1 MKHPKNVWQVEILHF
16 ASAPF
21 RMTNYTYLPIKLE
34 HLPNS
39 LPLDGAVRI
48 ELVEGV
54 PIFRASTTVIEQIEI
69 LRRSYESS
77 LATDEENELDGY
89 EELDDYLSL
98 VNRIIR
104 CSVAKSKSR
113 IK

>member
-1 MKHPKNVWQVEILHF
+1 
-16 ASAPF
+16 
-21 RMTNYTYLPIKLE
+21 MTTNLPIKLE
-34 HLPNS
+34 HLPSN

-54 PIFRASTTVIEQIEI
+54 PIFRASTTVIERIET
-69 LRRSYESS
+69 LRSRCYESS
-77 LATDEENELDGY
+77 LTKDEENELDGY

-104 CSVAKSKSR
+104 NMSQNPNQG
-113 IK
+113 

>member
-1 MKHPKNVWQVEILHF
+1 
-16 ASAPF
+16 
-21 RMTNYTYLPIKLE
+21 MTTNLPIKLE
-34 HLPNS
+34 HLPSS

-54 PIFRASTTVIEQIEI
+54 PIFRASATVTERIETLIACG
-69 LRRSYESS
+69 RESS
-77 LATDEENELDGY
+77 LTEDEENELDGY

-104 CSVAKSKSR
+104 NISLNPNQG
-113 IK
+113 

>member
-1 MKHPKNVWQVEILHF
+1 
-16 ASAPF
+16 
-21 RMTNYTYLPIKLE
+21 MTTNLPIKLE

-48 ELVEGV
+48 ELVEGI
-54 PIFRASTTVIEQIEI
+54 PIFRASMTVIERIETLI
-69 LRRSYESS
+69 ARGKESS
-77 LATDEENELDGY
+77 LTADEENELDGY

-104 CSVAKSKSR
+104 NLSLSQNQE
-113 IK
+113 

>member
-1 MKHPKNVWQVEILHF
+1 
-16 ASAPF
+16 
-21 RMTNYTYLPIKLE
+21 MTTNLPIKLE

-54 PIFRASTTVIEQIEI
+54 PIFRASTTVTERIETLIACG
-69 LRRSYESS
+69 RESS
-77 LATDEENELDGY
+77 LTLDEENELDGY

-104 CSVAKSKSR
+104 NISLNPDQG
-113 IK
+113 

>member
-1 MKHPKNVWQVEILHF
+1 
-16 ASAPF
+16 
-21 RMTNYTYLPIKLE
+21 MTTNLPIKLE

-54 PIFRASTTVIEQIEI
+54 PIFRASVTVIERIATLLAKQK
-69 LRRSYESS
+69 ES
-77 LATDEENELDGY
+77 LLTLEEENELDKY

-98 VNRIIR
+98 VNRMVR
-104 CSVAKSKSR
+104 NMSLNTKQQENVC
-113 IK
+113 